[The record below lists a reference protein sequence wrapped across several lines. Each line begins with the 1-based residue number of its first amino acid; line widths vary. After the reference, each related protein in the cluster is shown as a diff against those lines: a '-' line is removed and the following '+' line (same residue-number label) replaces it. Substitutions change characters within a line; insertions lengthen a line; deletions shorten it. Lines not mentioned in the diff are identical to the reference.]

1 MGELDKWVPTSSKR
15 FAALDGSTSAK
26 GVRVTLKCAHTV
38 VGKAE
43 QLTLTVFQ
51 PVGDSDGTADNGDWL
66 IQTVDVACPAF
77 YDTWT
82 VCIGS
87 C

>member
-15 FAALDGSTSAK
+15 FAALDGSSAK
-26 GVRVTLKCAHTV
+26 GVRVTLKCAQTE
-38 VGKAE
+38 GGNAE
-43 QLTLTVFQ
+43 RLTLTAFQ
-51 PVGDSDGTADNGDWL
+51 PVGDSDGTANTGDWL
-66 IQTVDVACPAF
+66 IRTVDVACPAAS
-77 YDTWT
+77 DTRA